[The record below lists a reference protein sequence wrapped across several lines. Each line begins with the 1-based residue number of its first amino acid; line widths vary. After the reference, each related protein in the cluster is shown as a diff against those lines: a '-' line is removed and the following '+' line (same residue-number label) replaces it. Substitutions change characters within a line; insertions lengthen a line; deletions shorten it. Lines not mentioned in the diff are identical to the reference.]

1 MHDAVSAFLRFLR
14 PWLYYAVSIALGH
27 AARTSALS
35 MCLSAAAAGVLAAL
49 QAKRESL
56 QRRAEIL
63 LKSKGEFQ
71 EIARCL

>member
-1 MHDAVSAFLRFLR
+1 
-14 PWLYYAVSIALGH
+14 
-27 AARTSALS
+27 LS
-35 MCLSAAAAGVLAAL
+35 TAAAGVLAAL

-63 LKSKGEFQ
+63 LKSKSEFQ